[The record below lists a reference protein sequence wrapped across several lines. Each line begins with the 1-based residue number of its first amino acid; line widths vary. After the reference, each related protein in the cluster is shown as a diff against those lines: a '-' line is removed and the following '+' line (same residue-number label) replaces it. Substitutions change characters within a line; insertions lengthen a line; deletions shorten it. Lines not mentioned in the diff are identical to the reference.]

1 MNIIR
6 TAALVIVLFSTVEP
20 AWAIET
26 LGYETLEELNGI
38 EIRRYDEHL
47 LASVK
52 VSGGFKT
59 ASNSAFR
66 PLFNFI
72 SGDNADATKI
82 AMTAPVLQSPDAPA
96 NSWIVSFV
104 MPSGF
109 DLATI
114 PAPTSEIV
122 SVTAQPETTMAVIVY
137 RGGWSRRLYQE
148 QESELY
154 DALASTSYAPC
165 GDALWARHNP
175 PITPSFWR
183 KNEILVAVCPTT
195 SEL

>member
-6 TAALVIVLFSTVEP
+6 TAALIIVLFSTVEP
-20 AWAIET
+20 AWALES

-38 EIRRYDEHL
+38 EIRRYDDHL
-47 LASVK
+47 LASVN
-52 VSGGFKT
+52 VSGDFKN

-72 SGDNADATKI
+72 SGDNASATKI
-82 AMTAPVLQSPDAPA
+82 AMTAPVLQSPDTPA

-104 MPSGF
+104 MPSSF

-114 PAPTSEIV
+114 PAPTSKII
-122 SVTAQPETTMAVIVY
+122 SVTAQPAATMAVIVY
-137 RGGWSRRLYQE
+137 RGGWSRSLYQE
-148 QESELY
+148 HESELY
-154 DALASTSYAPC
+154 NALASTSYEPC

-183 KNEILVAVCPTT
+183 KNEILVAVCKAT

>member
-1 MNIIR
+1 MNFLR
-6 TAALVIVLFSTVEP
+6 NLAMVTALVATIEP
-20 AWAIET
+20 ARAIET
-26 LGYETLEELNGI
+26 LGYETLEEFPGI

-52 VSGGFKT
+52 VSGGFKN

-72 SGDNADATKI
+72 SGDNDSDAKI

-96 NSWIVSFV
+96 NSWVVSFV
-104 MPSGF
+104 MPQSF

-114 PAPTSEIV
+114 PAPTSDIV
-122 SVTAQPETTMAVIVY
+122 SVTAQPAATMAVIQY
-137 RGGWSRRLYQE
+137 RGGWSRRLYDE
-148 QESELY
+148 HESELY
-154 DALASTSYAPC
+154 TALAATAYTPC
-165 GDALWARHNP
+165 GEALWARHNP

-183 KNEILVAVCPTT
+183 KNEIMVAVCKRKP
-195 SEL
+195 